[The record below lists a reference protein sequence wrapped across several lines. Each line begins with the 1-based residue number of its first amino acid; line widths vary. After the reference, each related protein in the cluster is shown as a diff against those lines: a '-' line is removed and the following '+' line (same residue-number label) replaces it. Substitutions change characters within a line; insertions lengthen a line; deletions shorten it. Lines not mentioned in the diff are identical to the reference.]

1 MVDNTK
7 ACENNS
13 IAGVKGADL
22 WIYKGDITRERIIT
36 QDGPKYIH
44 YPEPI
49 QKSDPNMSTVTKV
62 FSACTLAAC
71 LTGCGTTGPQQES
84 PPLNVNNASNT
95 QYVQANTQPIKM
107 NRCAGYGIDVQDA
120 AITSNVYPP
129 NSLYWMGPDG
139 MANQI
144 VMTGSGA
151 KVLKYMQP
159 AGSSAPVFYTAGAAV
174 IGGAIGSQIGR
185 GGGQTAAIVGTAL
198 LAAAAAPLVKS
209 AFDAVGKPARAITLT
224 ELEVCKQDLWA
235 QYGAVRT
242 APVYNNNVQPSMYG
256 APMPYYGPRR
266 TYSPYGPY

>member
-1 MVDNTK
+1 MVD
-7 ACENNS
+7 S
-13 IAGVKGADL
+13 SRIAAF
-22 WIYKGDITRERIIT
+22 
-36 QDGPKYIH
+36 
-44 YPEPI
+44 
-49 QKSDPNMSTVTKV
+49 S
-62 FSACTLAAC
+62 SACVLAVG
-71 LTGCGTTGPQQES
+71 LRGCGTTGPQQES

-120 AITSNVYPP
+120 AIASNVYPP

-159 AGSSAPVFYTAGAAV
+159 AGSSAPIFYTAAGA
-174 IGGAIGSQIGR
+174 ITGGVIGSQIGR
-185 GGGQTAAIVGTAL
+185 GGGTTAATATLAL
-198 LAAAAAPLVKS
+198 LGAAAAPLVKS
-209 AFDAVGKPARAITLT
+209 AFDAISKPARATSLT

-235 QYGAVRT
+235 IHGAVRT

-256 APMPYYGPRR
+256 APMPFYGPRR